1 MTTFL
6 GTPGFGNLRGEEGFP
21 AAARRALRNAQIR
34 RNVGHATRAI
44 RTKRLAAVA
53 ECPDWEQLRSAGSA
67 LKQDVLARL
76 PELLEELE
84 ANVVAR
90 GGQVHW
96 ARDAAE
102 ANPLAP
108 RALCDMNER
117 SEVGTMMASEV
128 PTERCMRT
136 ASST

>member
-1 MTTFL
+1 M
-6 GTPGFGNLRGEEGFP
+6 
-21 AAARRALRNAQIR
+21 
-34 RNVGHATRAI
+34 
-44 RTKRLAAVA
+44 A

-90 GGQVHW
+90 GGHVHW

-102 ANPLAP
+102 ANHIITGLVRARGADEVVKVKSMATQEIGLNEHLA
-108 RALCDMNER
+108 AEGIAAIETDLA
-117 SEVGTMMASEV
+117 G
-128 PTERCMRT
+128 
-136 ASST
+136 